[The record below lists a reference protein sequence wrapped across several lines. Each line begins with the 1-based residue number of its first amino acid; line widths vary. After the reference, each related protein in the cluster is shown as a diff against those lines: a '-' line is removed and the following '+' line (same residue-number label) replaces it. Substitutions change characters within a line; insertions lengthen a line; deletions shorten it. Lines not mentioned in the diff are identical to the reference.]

1 MSTALTKPIWTATP
15 VPQAEAARLTWNVQA
30 DVCVVGAGIAGLSVA
45 LCLLEHGRSVIVLD
59 RHDIGEGETLRTSA
73 HLSSALDGRY
83 VELERLHGE
92 GGARMAAESHRA
104 AIDRIE
110 DWVAKYGIECDFRRV
125 DGYLFRA
132 PESHQR
138 ILDEECTAAR
148 RAGLDAELCP
158 DGAPGAEHLGPA
170 LRFPDQAR
178 IHVRHYLFGLAAAVR
193 RAGGRVFGG
202 ADIVVVHD
210 GDAFAGVRTREGVE
224 VRAGAVVVATNVPF
238 HRRVAVHTK
247 QAAYRTFVV
256 AGRIPRGEIADALYW
271 DTGDPY
277 HYARCLDGGANADW
291 QYLIVGGEDCRT
303 GQAEEA
309 HRPFE
314 ALTAWAR
321 TFAPA
326 FSDVEFAWSGQVLEP
341 VDGLA
346 FIGADPGAK
355 RIFVV
360 TGDSGNG
367 LTHGTLAGP
376 LLTALMHDGDHP
388 WRRLYDPG
396 RRRLNGAW
404 LEENA
409 NVGLQYRDWLSSGNV
424 ESAARIRVGEGA
436 VVRHGMHRFALYRS
450 VDDEI
455 RAFSARCPHLGCSVR
470 WNAIEKSWDCPCHGS
485 RFAAH
490 DGRVLNGPAL
500 QGLEEVDVPRTDR
513 ESNDAPTTE

>member
-1 MSTALTKPIWTATP
+1 MFTALTKPFWTATP
-15 VPQAEAARLTWNVQA
+15 VPQAEAVRLTRNVQA

-59 RHDIGEGETLRTSA
+59 RYDVGEGETLRTSG
-73 HLSSALDGRY
+73 HLSSALDDRY

-132 PESHQR
+132 PESDQR
-138 ILDEECTAAR
+138 ILDEECAAAR
-148 RAGLDAELCP
+148 RAGLDAELCT

-178 IHVRHYLFGLAAAVR
+178 IHVRHYLLGLAAAVR
-193 RAGGRVFGG
+193 RSGGRVFGG
-202 ADIVVVHD
+202 ADVVVVHD

-224 VRAGAVVVATNVPF
+224 VRAGAVVVATNAPF

-277 HYARCLDGGANADW
+277 RYARCLDGGANADW

-321 TFAPA
+321 MFAPA

-367 LTHGTLAGP
+367 LTHGTSRPAAHCINARRGSSLAPAVRPRPQAAQRGMAGGKRERRGSVPRLVVVRQRRVGRPHPRGGRRGGQARYAPVRP
-376 LLTALMHDGDHP
+376 LSL
-388 WRRLYDPG
+388 G
-396 RRRLNGAW
+396 RRRDPRLFGPLAAPRLLGAVERDREELGLSVPW
-404 LEENA
+404 LA
-409 NVGLQYRDWLSSGNV
+409 LCGARRARAQRAR
-424 ESAARIRVGEGA
+424 AAR
-436 VVRHGMHRFALYRS
+436 
-450 VDDEI
+450 
-455 RAFSARCPHLGCSVR
+455 P
-470 WNAIEKSWDCPCHGS
+470 
-485 RFAAH
+485 
-490 DGRVLNGPAL
+490 
-500 QGLEEVDVPRTDR
+500 
-513 ESNDAPTTE
+513 